1 MPPLILFTGTGIFHK
16 RGDHGGIIEQLKVQ
30 SERRKNEIIDSISL
44 KNTNYFEVELDKLD
58 RWGEDRRN
66 SLRIVLRE
74 LDEQIKELKKQS
86 RLAPNLPEKL
96 KHEKEKR
103 LLENKRDEAWKE
115 YDHAAKEIELKKDG
129 LIDEIEKKLKQTVS
143 EDALFTIRWELK

>member
-1 MPPLILFTGTGIFHK
+1 M
-16 RGDHGGIIEQLKVQ
+16 
-30 SERRKNEIIDSISL
+30 
-44 KNTNYFEVELDKLD
+44 D

-66 SLRIVLRE
+66 SLRLLLRE

-86 RLAPNLPEKL
+86 RLTPNLPEKL

-115 YDHAAKEIELKKDG
+115 YDQVAKEIELKKDD
-129 LIDEIEKKLKQTVS
+129 LIDEIEKKLKQTVL
-143 EDALFTIRWELK
+143 EEALFTIRWKLK